1 MRLDARIRD
10 RVIALVEKGNI
21 VISTHKPSSPGIV
34 GFATLDHQSYVN
46 WRTQALA
53 FLTNLLGSTH
63 TYTHSFSMNTE
74 RSGYKES
81 VEAGIGILE
90 AVLEDIDQGFI
101 ETVRQLIAVEVFS
114 DFLEQSSYL
123 LESGYKIP
131 AASLT
136 GAVLENGLRSVANRK
151 GVRVGGRDDLSALN
165 QKLANKGVYNRLV
178 QKKVSVWTDVRNAAD
193 HGQFEEVKDDD
204 VRDLIKGAQ
213 SLLADHL

>member
-1 MRLDARIRD
+1 MKLDERVRAR
-10 RVIALVEKGNI
+10 VLALVEKGKI
-21 VISTHKPSSPGIV
+21 VVSTHEPSSPGFSGIP
-34 GFATLDHQSYVN
+34 TLDHQSYVN

-53 FLTNLLGSTH
+53 FLMNLLGSTH
-63 TYTHSFSMNTE
+63 TYTHSFSVNTE
-74 RSGYKES
+74 RSGHKES

-90 AVLEDIDQGFI
+90 AVLEDIDQGFL
-101 ETVRQLIAVEVFS
+101 ETVRQLIAAEVFS
-114 DFLEQSSYL
+114 DFFEQSSYL

-136 GAVLENGLRSVANRK
+136 GAVLENGLRSIANREA
-151 GVRVGGRDDLSALN
+151 VRVGRRDDLSTLN
-165 QKLANKGVYNRLV
+165 QKLSNKGVYNRLI

-193 HGQFEEVKDDD
+193 HGQFEEVKGDD